1 MVKKTPSR
9 FTAVQIVQ
17 CAGVHDYST
26 SALVFAYLS
35 TQLPTALRREATD
48 MPQPA
53 LASGCRVGRSS
64 AQA

>member
-26 SALVFAYLS
+26 SALVLHTS
-35 TQLPTALRREATD
+35 L
-48 MPQPA
+48 
-53 LASGCRVGRSS
+53 RSS
-64 AQA
+64 LPP